1 MLFEK
6 IINIFDLY
14 HQKRIINYLKKLNLE
29 YFIDVGAHKGEFL
42 SYILSINY
50 KKIYCF
56 EPQKKIFKMLYKNFK
71 NKKNIQLFNLGL
83 AHKNSKIIFYEN
95 KLTSTSTFSRSKN
108 TTFSKVKNL
117 ILNSNNSYID
127 KYPLNVR
134 TLDEI
139 FINKKIFNIFL
150 KIDVEGFELNV
161 LKGAKKTL
169 SKKVK
174 FILIERHFFQLY
186 KGNSTEK
193 VHLFLKKNNFKLI
206 KRFTF
211 PLLHFEDN
219 LYEKKHKF

>member
-1 MLFEK
+1 M
-6 IINIFDLY
+6 
-14 HQKRIINYLKKLNLE
+14 
-29 YFIDVGAHKGEFL
+29 
-42 SYILSINY
+42 
-50 KKIYCF
+50 
-56 EPQKKIFKMLYKNFK
+56 
-71 NKKNIQLFNLGL
+71 
-83 AHKNSKIIFYEN
+83 
-95 KLTSTSTFSRSKN
+95 
-108 TTFSKVKNL
+108 
-117 ILNSNNSYID
+117 
-127 KYPLNVR
+127 R

-139 FINKKIFNIFL
+139 FINKKIFDIFL

-186 KGNSTEK
+186 KDNSTEK
-193 VHLFLKKNNFKLI
+193 VHLFLEKNNFKLI